1 MARVLAKLSADREMR
16 TAMRLL
22 LSLVFVSFA
31 CACTLVAPARR
42 LPAQGYRYLDLVI
55 DDGFDD
61 DSRSQ
66 GVWREYAGEGLFL
79 GVDNGAFLID
89 FTGRQYVWTQH
100 EALLADTVMEAEFRL
115 HSADEG
121 NAYGLACRLDQGD
134 AGRGYFFLISG
145 DGYASIR
152 WSNGRSLE
160 AIAPAQPAS
169 AIKRGAVN
177 LLRAICIGDYLA
189 LWVNDAF
196 VLEAR
201 DRRAEQ
207 GAVGFSGV
215 MNRASQRLSLTVDEL
230 KVWRAAQDDR
240 AP

>member
-1 MARVLAKLSADREMR
+1 
-16 TAMRLL
+16 MRLL
-22 LSLVFVSFA
+22 LTAVIVSFA
-31 CACTLVAPARR
+31 CACTVVAPARR
-42 LPAQGYRYLDLVI
+42 LPAQGFRYLHLVI
-55 DDGFDD
+55 DERFDESFDRGAWRAYDGD
-61 DSRSQ
+61 
-66 GVWREYAGEGLFL
+66 GVFL
-79 GVDNGAFLID
+79 GAKDGAFLID
-89 FTGRQYVWTQH
+89 IVGRQYVWTQH
-100 EALLADTVMEAEFRL
+100 EALLADVVAEAEFTL
-115 HSADEG
+115 HSAAAG
-121 NAYGLACRLDQGD
+121 NAYGLACRLDPAN

-169 AIKRGAVN
+169 AIKRGQSN
-177 LLRAICIGDYLA
+177 RLRAVCIGDYLA
-189 LWVNDAF
+189 LWVNGEF

-201 DRRAEQ
+201 DTRAAQ

-215 MNRASQRLSLTVDEL
+215 MNRASQRLRVTVDEL